1 MIPAVVVLI
10 LVIISLSLFA
20 ALKSA
25 IDRDELEDD
34 EEAAAEVISCLP
46 FIILAVLILNAFL
59 IFKMSNKALNLL
71 LFPYGSSYIKF
82 QFHQ

>member
-1 MIPAVVVLI
+1 MLPAAVMLI
-10 LVIISLSLFA
+10 LVIISLSLFVV
-20 ALKSA
+20 LKSA
-25 IDRDELEDD
+25 IDKDKLEDD
-34 EEAAAEVISCLP
+34 EEAAAEVRSYLP

-59 IFKMSNKALNLL
+59 IFKMSQKALNLL

>member
-1 MIPAVVVLI
+1 MLPCAMVLI
-10 LVIISLSLFA
+10 LVIISLSLFV

-25 IDRDELEDD
+25 IDRDKLEDD
-34 EEAAAEVISCLP
+34 EEAAADIEACLP
-46 FIILAVLILNAFL
+46 FIILAVLILNAVF
-59 IFKMSNKALNLL
+59 IFKMSKKALKLL